1 MIRPILFSGDMVR
14 AILDGQKTETRR
26 PVKPCKD
33 VNFGCELSPGEIAG
47 EVNQGNDY
55 QNCPYGRPGDL
66 LWVRET
72 WAHHPCGGT
81 LRLPPGEGHAWGN
94 PIYRATFG
102 AGIKPV
108 CEGFTPW
115 RPSIHMP
122 RWACRL
128 VLEVLTVR
136 VERLQDITEEGAKA
150 EGFESRAAFL
160 SAYLAMYK
168 LVPYANPWVWVVGF
182 KTAAVG
188 NEAAQA
194 VMRAAA

>member
-1 MIRPILFSGDMVR
+1 MIRPITFSGDMVR
-14 AILDGQKTETRR
+14 AILDGRKTETRR
-26 PVKPCKD
+26 PVKPKKHMMWEKGKPWWS
-33 VNFGCELSPGEIAG
+33 VVA
-47 EVNQGNDY
+47 
-55 QNCPYGRPGDL
+55 CPYGRPGDI

-81 LRLPPGEGHAWGN
+81 LCLPPGEGHAWGN

-128 VLEVLTVR
+128 VLEVVSVR
-136 VERLQDITEEGAKA
+136 VERLREITEEGARA
-150 EGFESRAAFL
+150 EGFENRAAFL
-160 SAYLAMYK
+160 SAYRAMYK